1 MTPANRPPHLG
12 SNELPRPA
20 VFLDRDG
27 TLIREVGYLRHPDQ
41 VELLPDTVPALRR
54 LQACGYRLIV
64 VSNQSGVARGYFTE
78 AEVNAVHRHLQN
90 LFEQEGISIDAFYYC
105 PHHPEG
111 SVAAYRQEC
120 RCRKPSP
127 GMIEQATRDF
137 AIDLS
142 HSAVIGDK
150 ASDIL
155 LGKQLGLTTILVLT
169 GYGKETLRKMGGET
183 HTQPDH
189 VCHTLAE
196 AAELLCQARQSY

>member
-1 MTPANRPPHLG
+1 MTSTNPPFPQDP
-12 SNELPRPA
+12 ERDTRPA

-27 TLIREVGYLRHPDQ
+27 TLIREVGYLRRPEQ
-41 VELLPDTVPALRR
+41 VELLPHTIQALHQ
-54 LQACGYRLIV
+54 LQDCGYRLIV
-64 VSNQSGVARGYFTE
+64 VTNQSGVARGYFTE
-78 AEVNAVHRHLQN
+78 ADVQAVHRHLTT
-90 LFEQEGISIDAFYYC
+90 LLLKAGIQIDAFYYC

-111 SVAAYRQEC
+111 TIASYRRQC

-127 GMIEQATRDF
+127 GMIEQALREF

-155 LGKQLGLTTILVLT
+155 LGKQMGLTTILVLT
-169 GYGKETLRKMGGET
+169 GYGKETLRKMGGEA

-196 AAELLCQARQSY
+196 AAELLCQFR